1 MTHFLD
7 SSHAKRIS
15 SFSSSIA
22 WVRFLYT
29 MTLIKKMITHL
40 AIASIVLLMA
50 MSARKPS
57 VKDFPCP
64 KVFRQALRQAESG
77 GNDKLIY
84 EESDGTLSIGRYQTS
99 LTDKQVYGCPYNS
112 MADIFNGEKQEQCLT
127 LILAKLDKLY
137 PDESWQLR
145 YGRYFGTL
153 RGPDWK
159 EKMRPKPWGN
169 FTKAALKFGCKL

>member
-1 MTHFLD
+1 MTQIKPMIILFAIL
-7 SSHAKRIS
+7 
-15 SFSSSIA
+15 FSLSA
-22 WVRFLYT
+22 FG
-29 MTLIKKMITHL
+29 
-40 AIASIVLLMA
+40 
-50 MSARKPS
+50 MSARKPP

-64 KVFRQALRQAESG
+64 KVFRQSLRQAESG

-99 LTDKQVYGCPYNS
+99 LSDKQVYGCPYNS

-127 LILAKLDKLY
+127 LILEKLDRLY

-159 EKMRPKPWGN
+159 EKMRKKSWDN
-169 FTKAALKFGCKL
+169 FTKAALSKGCKL